1 MADFFIKDERLKLV
15 KNFNLTPI
23 KEFNCVINVCQDSG
37 TIFFD
42 THMTINNLLPN
53 ALGTSEIFQQIQIAK
68 LINLKIEI
76 AKGIKDVKSGRVKKM
91 DIHAIK
97 QKARSLHK

>member
-1 MADFFIKDERLKLV
+1 M
-15 KNFNLTPI
+15 
-23 KEFNCVINVCQDSG
+23 
-37 TIFFD
+37 
-42 THMTINNLLPN
+42 
-53 ALGTSEIFQQIQIAK
+53 
-68 LINLKIEI
+68 EI

>member
-1 MADFFIKDERLKLV
+1 MPTWRDH
-15 KNFNLTPI
+15 FNI
-23 KEFNCVINVCQDSG
+23 G
-37 TIFFD
+37 
-42 THMTINNLLPN
+42 THMTIDDSSPH
-53 ALGTSEIFQQIQIAK
+53 ALTSSENYQQIQTAK
-68 LINLKIEI
+68 LINLKMEI

>member
-1 MADFFIKDERLKLV
+1 
-15 KNFNLTPI
+15 
-23 KEFNCVINVCQDSG
+23 
-37 TIFFD
+37 
-42 THMTINNLLPN
+42 MTIDDSSPH
-53 ALGTSEIFQQIQIAK
+53 ALTSFENYQKIQTAK
-68 LINLKIEI
+68 LINLKMEI

>member
-1 MADFFIKDERLKLV
+1 
-15 KNFNLTPI
+15 
-23 KEFNCVINVCQDSG
+23 
-37 TIFFD
+37 
-42 THMTINNLLPN
+42 MTIDDSSPHSL
-53 ALGTSEIFQQIQIAK
+53 TSSENYLQIQSAE
-68 LINLKIEI
+68 LINLKMEI

>member
-1 MADFFIKDERLKLV
+1 VPTWRDH
-15 KNFNLTPI
+15 FNI
-23 KEFNCVINVCQDSG
+23 G
-37 TIFFD
+37 
-42 THMTINNLLPN
+42 THMTIDDSSPH
-53 ALGTSEIFQQIQIAK
+53 ALTSSENYQQIQTAK
-68 LINLKIEI
+68 LINLKMEI

>member
-1 MADFFIKDERLKLV
+1 MPTWRDH
-15 KNFNLTPI
+15 FNI
-23 KEFNCVINVCQDSG
+23 E
-37 TIFFD
+37 
-42 THMTINNLLPN
+42 THMTIDDSSPH
-53 ALGTSEIFQQIQIAK
+53 ALTSSENYQQIQTAK
-68 LINLKIEI
+68 LINLKMEI

>member
-1 MADFFIKDERLKLV
+1 
-15 KNFNLTPI
+15 
-23 KEFNCVINVCQDSG
+23 
-37 TIFFD
+37 
-42 THMTINNLLPN
+42 MTTNESSPN
-53 ALGTSEIFQQIQIAK
+53 ALGTTEIYQQIQSAK
-68 LINLKIEI
+68 LINLQAEI

>member
-1 MADFFIKDERLKLV
+1 
-15 KNFNLTPI
+15 
-23 KEFNCVINVCQDSG
+23 
-37 TIFFD
+37 
-42 THMTINNLLPN
+42 MTIDDSSPH
-53 ALGTSEIFQQIQIAK
+53 ALTLSENYQQIQTAK
-68 LINLKIEI
+68 LINLKMEI

>member
-1 MADFFIKDERLKLV
+1 
-15 KNFNLTPI
+15 
-23 KEFNCVINVCQDSG
+23 
-37 TIFFD
+37 
-42 THMTINNLLPN
+42 MTIDDSSPY
-53 ALGTSEIFQQIQIAK
+53 ALTSSENYQQIQTAK
-68 LINLKIEI
+68 LINLKMEI

>member
-1 MADFFIKDERLKLV
+1 
-15 KNFNLTPI
+15 
-23 KEFNCVINVCQDSG
+23 
-37 TIFFD
+37 
-42 THMTINNLLPN
+42 MTIDDSSPHSLKS
-53 ALGTSEIFQQIQIAK
+53 SENYLQIQSAK
-68 LINLKIEI
+68 LINLKMEI

>member
-1 MADFFIKDERLKLV
+1 MPTWRNPCNIR
-15 KNFNLTPI
+15 
-23 KEFNCVINVCQDSG
+23 
-37 TIFFD
+37 
-42 THMTINNLLPN
+42 THMKINDPSPH
-53 ALGTSEIFQQIQIAK
+53 ALTSSKNYQQIQTAK
-68 LINLKIEI
+68 LINLKVEI

>member
-1 MADFFIKDERLKLV
+1 MAIDDSSPKA
-15 KNFNLTPI
+15 LT
-23 KEFNCVINVCQDSG
+23 S
-37 TIFFD
+37 
-42 THMTINNLLPN
+42 
-53 ALGTSEIFQQIQIAK
+53 SENYQQIEAAK

-76 AKGIKDVKSGRVKKM
+76 AQGIKDVKNGHVKTM